1 MSMTGEELLALAR
14 QQRER
19 RLSPVVATA
28 QVLPSAPRINIGT
41 FDPKL
46 VSVGKKDEGGGGL
59 IDIIPSFFSGAGK
72 AVTMV
77 PTFLGKAGQTIAGL
91 GEGAFDTAVDLIP
104 GVDYTSR
111 FERDYQKA
119 KDLGLKGFD
128 RWVYATQRQYPLVG
142 DISRGVQTTGSR
154 FVDVLPGIDT
164 GEPGVDYAAAY
175 RRGDLGELLFQDL
188 GNVVLVGRSLGAG
201 NLIEGA
207 GGAISEAGMPRFGAG
222 VARTGR
228 FVEQPFGTMARGAA
242 RVGQFG
248 AETFDLAGAARLS
261 RIAQAGLGESGVGP
275 LRQGINE
282 VIDIRRTQA
291 TSEMLKLQTEV
302 NDLIQQRTAENADQI
317 NAKIADKIDQFKKAL
332 VRSGLPKLAKKDIVA
347 AQKYEEAFRNV
358 MKTEAARIKTQGPS
372 AVFPDAAPG
381 PMPDFASPVAV
392 LQMTGQMPLVMQ
404 NLDAGLTVAE
414 ITQALTPS
422 GIGPDLEL
430 IGYRLTEEQVQKAID
445 YERGTLS
452 KFDQQSVDAARQLL
466 TTVRDE
472 FTKGQR
478 SGRYRLGGPMPE
490 TYLGTKPIVE
500 FLLSEADNGRL
511 RQPEQAAM
519 FGFLDGATAQLL
531 ERFSEEQKQGLDF
544 PVDKPEGAFRALATV
559 PADHPLAGIAQRM
572 LEILYPQLLKDFPNI
587 FRKPSIYPAPMR
599 PAIHTEAR
607 LLAAAR
613 AKDINSIVVGLNQIA
628 DRYGNAIGKGLV
640 ESLRNDLA
648 EVIGTPRQ
656 YLPGSYTR
664 IVGKMRNLLLRVR
677 EDIVKLQEK
686 QAALT
691 AENRLLLTQ
700 LIEAEQ
706 ALGAVE
712 QTVRTLVDNLNQI
725 ADETL
730 AGVTEAKTNLGLS
743 QEQVRIAEE
752 AIRVYEREQ
761 AQAQLAL
768 TPDERQVLVDEIDTA
783 ARWLDQF
790 DDPVALDNLIA
801 EFDYRRREVEAG
813 RQDPATVQPKLL
825 NNRSKE
831 VKAYKEQRI
840 AELENLLGTLQADLD
855 LLGDRTISYRLYH
868 FGSSTMRSPLKD
880 LLTQALHERF
890 ASDVVAEALSQFE
903 ATRIGKYDPA
913 TEMFPL
919 DLSTGYGGE
928 DFIATGMAE
937 DALPDAV
944 MATTDAQIGELAR
957 RLGEKAKAT
966 LELRRMKKL
975 RLYEIADEMNANR
988 ATEETFGL
996 DLPTTARIIAYA
1008 TNPTLLSADLML
1020 RDRYVIEMETGV
1032 PYEGAPQRLI
1042 PIPKEL
1048 IDQLAQAQKDV
1059 TKQEKTVA
1067 RLRREGTEE
1076 QRRLTRTRLKGVG
1089 KIVEQPDGTLEGQ
1102 LLKGPQTKAESA
1114 IEQMRN
1120 KDLYQ
1125 QNKLAEL
1132 RAKNAEK
1139 DAIEAEVQGVAQSAT
1154 AVGEYMARPFA
1165 PMLIQN
1171 EPRFGYLP
1179 GGLPRTARGAT
1190 RVMTELQTEGAA
1202 PQVASPVE
1210 QMRTTDIM
1218 PLRLDDMI
1226 TRFDEIFN
1234 VIGRNRVI
1242 EDIITDPNFARRMGS
1257 FLDQE
1262 QMAALEAQARAEVEA
1277 QGLIRTPGQVD
1288 AEVRKLVGKRL
1299 VEIAKRNGYEPVTPV
1314 KVDPET
1320 GAHEAVGDLLSTVA
1334 DESVDVNTI
1343 LMRIGMRERLT
1354 QEFVLKGSSDLPPA
1368 VQRVMNT
1375 VGSVTTGWKSIVLPF
1390 SARWQT
1396 GDAVSNVLNAWA
1408 KGDISPAEL
1417 VAKMREVD
1425 QLLSSSGKRLEVLGE
1440 GLQNDLLSLLIGAG
1454 VQARGIRDFELAQL
1468 RGLNPEAAIKSY
1480 EVTGPYG
1487 TNVPGLRLF
1496 PKFREKSFRFN
1507 EYQNFVARVAT
1518 SIIKLERVLSE
1529 RGRTIDEATS
1539 YTYLSDPVIRDAT
1552 NEAVQA
1558 TNDALGAFTELN
1570 PFEKRVVRNIYPFW
1584 SWIRYINKAAL
1595 DMAIDSPDRILFA
1608 ASLGS
1613 IVSEPEQ
1620 AGLFPFLRGMTPV
1633 QGYFFDLSF
1642 LNPYQDAFILSDNP
1656 VRALFEQV
1664 QNVNPALTAPVRGLS
1679 AISYYGGGPQLQLP
1693 GGYVQ
1698 RPGYLEGRSG
1708 ASTRSF
1714 GDLVGELGYLGL
1726 SSFGGPARNILNFFP
1741 TGARIPGTD
1750 VALGNVQRFPQ
1761 GSARTEGR
1769 YAAERLPRAVS
1780 LLSTGLSILGVPR
1793 PIITEEAANQQAR
1806 LQAIAD
1812 IRAQERRQRERLL
1825 SRIVT

>member
-1 MSMTGEELLALAR
+1 M
-14 QQRER
+14 
-19 RLSPVVATA
+19 
-28 QVLPSAPRINIGT
+28 
-41 FDPKL
+41 
-46 VSVGKKDEGGGGL
+46 
-59 IDIIPSFFSGAGK
+59 
-72 AVTMV
+72 
-77 PTFLGKAGQTIAGL
+77 
-91 GEGAFDTAVDLIP
+91 
-104 GVDYTSR
+104 
-111 FERDYQKA
+111 
-119 KDLGLKGFD
+119 
-128 RWVYATQRQYPLVG
+128 
-142 DISRGVQTTGSR
+142 
-154 FVDVLPGIDT
+154 
-164 GEPGVDYAAAY
+164 
-175 RRGDLGELLFQDL
+175 LF
-188 GNVVLVGRSLGAG
+188 RS
-201 NLIEGA
+201 
-207 GGAISEAGMPRFGAG
+207 
-222 VARTGR
+222 
-228 FVEQPFGTMARGAA
+228 
-242 RVGQFG
+242 
-248 AETFDLAGAARLS
+248 
-261 RIAQAGLGESGVGP
+261 
-275 LRQGINE
+275 
-282 VIDIRRTQA
+282 
-291 TSEMLKLQTEV
+291 
-302 NDLIQQRTAENADQI
+302 
-317 NAKIADKIDQFKKAL
+317 
-332 VRSGLPKLAKKDIVA
+332 
-347 AQKYEEAFRNV
+347 
-358 MKTEAARIKTQGPS
+358 
-372 AVFPDAAPG
+372 
-381 PMPDFASPVAV
+381 
-392 LQMTGQMPLVMQ
+392 
-404 NLDAGLTVAE
+404 
-414 ITQALTPS
+414 
-422 GIGPDLEL
+422 
-430 IGYRLTEEQVQKAID
+430 
-445 YERGTLS
+445 ERGTLS
-452 KFDQQSVDAARQLL
+452 KFDQQSIDAARQLL

-490 TYLGTKPIVE
+490 TYLGTRPIVE

-559 PADHPLAGIAQRM
+559 PADHPLFGVAQRM

-613 AKDINSIVVGLNQIA
+613 AKDINTIVVGLNQIA

-648 EVIGTPRQ
+648 EVVGTPRQ

-691 AENRLLLTQ
+691 AENRVLLTQ

-712 QTVRTLVDNLNQI
+712 QTVRALVDNLNQI
-725 ADETL
+725 SDETL

-743 QEQVRIAEE
+743 QDQVRIAEE

-768 TPDERQVLVDEIDTA
+768 TPDERQVLVDEIDRA
-783 ARWLDQF
+783 ARWIREF
-790 DDPVALDNLIA
+790 EDPTALDNLIA
-801 EFDYRRREVEAG
+801 EFDFRQREVEAG
-813 RQDPATVQPKLL
+813 RPDPVAGEDIYTA
-825 NNRSKE
+825 RSPE
-831 VKAYKEQRI
+831 VKARKEQMIQDAKRRALAAI
-840 AELENLLGTLQADLD
+840 QDVDDIGADRFNKMSWYAWNVESFP
-855 LLGDRTISYRLYH
+855 GSGRSY
-868 FGSSTMRSPLKD
+868 K
-880 LLTQALHERF
+880 
-890 ASDVVAEALSQFE
+890 SDMESYLA
-903 ATRIGKYDPA
+903 
-913 TEMFPL
+913 EMFDPEVVKRAL
-919 DLSTGYGGE
+919 REFQRKNVLKKNERTVGGGLGSTGE
-928 DFIATGMAE
+928 DFVAAAIDNEIADRFEHGAE
-937 DALPDAV
+937 KIAKGGLDR
-944 MATTDAQIGELAR
+944 ELAR
-957 RLGEKAKAT
+957 RVGEFWKAIIDERNAKAMR
-966 LELRRMKKL
+966 LDDLAKK
-975 RLYEIADEMNANR
+975 MNAEIVGQYR
-988 ATEETFGL
+988 LTL
-996 DLPTTARIIAYA
+996 DLPITARIIAYA

-1020 RDRYVIEMETGV
+1020 RDRYVTEMETGV

-1048 IDQLAQAQKDV
+1048 LDQLVQAQKDV

-1089 KIVEQPDGTLEGQ
+1089 KIIEQPDGTLEGQ

-1125 QNKLAEL
+1125 QNKLEEL

-1139 DAIEAEVQGVAQSAT
+1139 DAIQAEVEGVAQSAT

-1210 QMRTTDIM
+1210 QMRTTDVM

-1314 KVDPET
+1314 KIDPET

-1334 DESVDVNTI
+1334 DESVDANTI
-1343 LMRIGMRERLT
+1343 LMKIGMRERLT
-1354 QEFVLKGSSDLPPA
+1354 QEFVLKGSSKLPPA
-1368 VQRVMNT
+1368 AQRVMNT
-1375 VGSVTTGWKSIVLPF
+1375 VGSVTSGWKSIVLPF
-1390 SARWQT
+1390 SARWQV

-1408 KGDISPAEL
+1408 KGDIPPAEL
-1417 VAKMREVD
+1417 VARMREVD

-1440 GLQNDLLSLLIGAG
+1440 GLQNDLLSVLLGAG
-1454 VQARGIRDFELAQL
+1454 LQARGIRDFELAQL
-1468 RGLNPEAAIKSY
+1468 RGLNPEAAIRSY

-1496 PKFREKSFRFN
+1496 PGVREKSFRFN
-1507 EYQNFVARVAT
+1507 EYQNFVARAAT
-1518 SIIKLERVLSE
+1518 GIVKLERVLSE
-1529 RGRTIDEATS
+1529 QGRTIDDVNS
-1539 YTYLSDPVIRDAT
+1539 YNYISDPVIRDAV
-1552 NEAVQA
+1552 NEAVRA

-1570 PFEKRVVRNIYPFW
+1570 PFEK
-1584 SWIRYINKAAL
+1584 
-1595 DMAIDSPDRILFA
+1595 DRKSTRLN
-1608 ASLGS
+1608 SS
-1613 IVSEPEQ
+1613 HVSESRMP
-1620 AGLFPFLRGMTPV
+1620 
-1633 QGYFFDLSF
+1633 S
-1642 LNPYQDAFILSDNP
+1642 
-1656 VRALFEQV
+1656 
-1664 QNVNPALTAPVRGLS
+1664 S
-1679 AISYYGGGPQLQLP
+1679 A
-1693 GGYVQ
+1693 
-1698 RPGYLEGRSG
+1698 
-1708 ASTRSF
+1708 
-1714 GDLVGELGYLGL
+1714 
-1726 SSFGGPARNILNFFP
+1726 
-1741 TGARIPGTD
+1741 
-1750 VALGNVQRFPQ
+1750 
-1761 GSARTEGR
+1761 
-1769 YAAERLPRAVS
+1769 
-1780 LLSTGLSILGVPR
+1780 
-1793 PIITEEAANQQAR
+1793 
-1806 LQAIAD
+1806 
-1812 IRAQERRQRERLL
+1812 
-1825 SRIVT
+1825 